1 LQRCS
6 SPIERLGVLR
16 YFVLHGPP
24 KVIPRLAC
32 RGDLSA
38 YFASAASSF
47 RQECRATLTHLHFLP
62 KQQASAMQDID
73 RSPCRHGVRYP
84 TGTIMNRLHW
94 TAVLVVFLLGGGFAV
109 AALIIVVVMVALR
122 VAAQLFDDGP
132 D

>member
-1 LQRCS
+1 MPRYTDS
-6 SPIERLGVLR
+6 SA
-16 YFVLHGPP
+16 F
-24 KVIPRLAC
+24 
-32 RGDLSA
+32 SA
-38 YFASAASSF
+38 EAASIG
-47 RQECRATLTHLHFLP
+47 E
-62 KQQASAMQDID
+62 QDID